1 MQNDIKQ
8 KEYLYYHSSILSQI
22 WNQDANTHLKRCA
35 KFIAEL
41 QKMLCQQQKLLQD
54 SMEASKE
61 MSVKEEWLKQEE
73 ERIANLRRS
82 AEELEQSLIEKQH
95 FAEAHRIRDTSED
108 LKQEFLPTFSFET
121 STTRIEIEDL
131 RNIRNLFYLER
142 QKLDEKLN
150 EQQSLSSN
158 EERQLVELDESM
170 VAQNTLLTC
179 HG

>member
-1 MQNDIKQ
+1 MNIGSNQSKTENVRHLQ
-8 KEYLYYHSSILSQI
+8 KCLSDLHNQHEKLQLRLSSEES
-22 WNQDANTHLKRCA
+22 LKKDLEDRVS
-35 KFIAEL
+35 KDQEFIAEL

-108 LKQEFLPTFSFET
+108 LKQEFLPTFSFAF
-121 STTRIEIEDL
+121 L
-131 RNIRNLFYLER
+131 
-142 QKLDEKLN
+142 
-150 EQQSLSSN
+150 
-158 EERQLVELDESM
+158 
-170 VAQNTLLTC
+170 
-179 HG
+179 